1 MTGSQQP
8 LGMWRFGPFEM
19 DVATGELRKCGVR
32 IRLQGQPFHVLTVLL
47 ARAGELVTREE
58 LRREVWPENT
68 FVEFDHALNTAIKKI
83 RVALCDDAC
92 TPRYVETIPRRG
104 YRFIADA
111 RPLTERPRQTAIHIL
126 SGGLRRKRRFPLPS
140 AAGLVLTLAG
150 LALFAAH
157 AALRARSPRNPSS
170 KPIVLAVLPFED
182 WSDDPAQ
189 GYLSEGITQEMI
201 SQFGR
206 SDSRLVVAPLTS
218 AQQYRK
224 TTKSVALIGSELRA
238 DYLMN
243 GSIRRDGR
251 HMRVSAELVRVQDQ
265 ARIWGADFDRED
277 LHDLLAAEKEVARLI
292 AAEVQSEVFAP
303 PAR

>member
-1 MTGSQQP
+1 MADGHGTA
-8 LGMWRFGPFEM
+8 GMWRFGPFEM

-47 ARAGELVTREE
+47 ARAGELVTREQ

-92 TPRYVETIPRRG
+92 APRYVETIPRRG
-104 YRFIADA
+104 YRFIAEA
-111 RPLTERPRQTAIHIL
+111 QPLRERRRQTTIDIL
-126 SGGLRRKRRFPLPS
+126 PGGLERKQSFLLPS
-140 AAGLVLTLAG
+140 AAGLVLALAG
-150 LALFAAH
+150 LALFAVH
-157 AALRARSPRNPSS
+157 GALRARGPRNPSA

-182 WSDDPAQ
+182 WSDDP

-201 SQFGR
+201 SQFGH
-206 SDSRLVVAPLTS
+206 SDLRFAVAPLTS

-224 TTKSVALIGSELRA
+224 TTKSVAQIGSELRA
-238 DYLMN
+238 DYLVN

-251 HMRVSAELVRVQDQ
+251 HMRVSAELVRVEDQ

-277 LHDLLAAEKEVARLI
+277 TNDLLAAEKEVARLI
-292 AAEVQSEVFAP
+292 ALRVESEVFAP
-303 PAR
+303 PAH